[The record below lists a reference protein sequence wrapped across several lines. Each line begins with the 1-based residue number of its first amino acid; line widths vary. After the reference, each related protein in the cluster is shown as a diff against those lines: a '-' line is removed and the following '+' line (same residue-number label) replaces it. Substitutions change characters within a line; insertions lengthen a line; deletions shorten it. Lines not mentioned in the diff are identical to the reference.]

1 MQTVEAGIRFL
12 ADSLAKMSGMKP
24 EKKSL
29 DNQSKIKKMGDSY
42 ILYDADIIAEPTV
55 QLFDGDYH
63 TKQDAQQNNSSS
75 SAVPG
80 IGRARVVY
88 FSLDNKEDTKTLVLK
103 HYYRGGA
110 VASISKDKYLG
121 RNVVKSRAFREWR
134 LLKKMRELG
143 LPVPVPVA
151 AHMQKGWLAYRAD
164 LITEKIENSVTLAD
178 VITEKTLPAEQWQH
192 IGACIKA
199 FHQNYIYHADL
210 NARNIL
216 LVPLSAPSEVSLDA
230 VYLIDFDNSGFRV
243 TSESWKMANLARL
256 KRSLLKFK
264 NNFSARFSE
273 GDWNQLLKGYKDSR

>member
-1 MQTVEAGIRFL
+1 
-12 ADSLAKMSGMKP
+12 
-24 EKKSL
+24 
-29 DNQSKIKKMGDSY
+29 MGDSY

-63 TKQDAQQNNSSS
+63 TKQDAQQNNSPSS
-75 SAVPG
+75 TVPG

-88 FSLDNKEDTKTLVLK
+88 FPLETKTLVLK

-110 VASISKDKYLG
+110 VASISKDKYFG

-134 LLKKMRELG
+134 LLKKMLGLG

-151 AHMQKGWLAYRAD
+151 AHMQQGRLCYRAD
-164 LITEKIENSVTLAD
+164 LITEKIENSATLAD
-178 VITEKTLPAEQWQH
+178 VITEKALAAEQWQR
-192 IGACIKA
+192 IGACIKL
-199 FHQNYIYHADL
+199 FHQNDIYHADL

-216 LVPLSAPSEVSLDA
+216 LVPSAD

-243 TSESWKMANLARL
+243 TAESWKMANLARL

-264 NNFSARFSE
+264 KNAAAHFTE
-273 GDWNQLLKGYKDSR
+273 DDWSQFLAGYKSNS

>member
-1 MQTVEAGIRFL
+1 MQTVEAGTRFL
-12 ADSLAKMSGMKP
+12 ADSLAKMSGMNP

-63 TKQDAQQNNSSS
+63 TKQDAQQNNSPS

-88 FSLDNKEDTKTLVLK
+88 FPLNTKTLVLK

-134 LLKKMRELG
+134 LLKKMLGLG

-151 AHMQKGWLAYRAD
+151 AHMQKGWLSYRAD
-164 LITEKIENSVTLAD
+164 LITEKIENSATLAD
-178 VITEKTLPAEQWQH
+178 VITEKGLPAEQWQR

-199 FHQNYIYHADL
+199 FHQNDIYHADL

-216 LVPLSAPSEVSLDA
+216 LVPSEAPSED

-243 TSESWKMANLARL
+243 TSASWKMANLARL

-264 NNFSARFSE
+264 NNSAAHFGE
-273 GDWNQLLKGYKDSR
+273 GDWSQFLEGYKGSR

>member
-1 MQTVEAGIRFL
+1 
-12 ADSLAKMSGMKP
+12 
-24 EKKSL
+24 
-29 DNQSKIKKMGDSY
+29 MGDSY

-55 QLFDGDYH
+55 QLFDSDYH

-88 FSLDNKEDTKTLVLK
+88 FPFNTKTLVLK

-134 LLKKMRELG
+134 LLKKMLELG

-151 AHMQKGWLAYRAD
+151 AHMQKGWLSYRAD

-178 VITEKTLPAEQWQH
+178 VITEKMLAAEQWRR
-192 IGACIKA
+192 IGACIKS
-199 FHQNYIYHADL
+199 FHQNDIYHADL

-216 LVPLSAPSEVSLDA
+216 LVPSASPLEAPSDD
-230 VYLIDFDNSGFRV
+230 VYLIDFDNSGFRA
-243 TSESWKMANLARL
+243 TSASWKMANLARL

-264 NNFSARFSE
+264 KNSAAHFAE
-273 GDWNQLLKGYKDSR
+273 DDWSQFLEGYKSKR